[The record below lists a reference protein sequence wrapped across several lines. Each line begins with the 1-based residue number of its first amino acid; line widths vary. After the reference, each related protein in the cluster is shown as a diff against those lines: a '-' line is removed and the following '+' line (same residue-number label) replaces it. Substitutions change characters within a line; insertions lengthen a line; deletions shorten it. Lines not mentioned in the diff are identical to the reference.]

1 MSVAQEIPLK
11 PTTAPGKP
19 PRRNG
24 RWSGYSH
31 LLMARMLELKR
42 EPEVVF
48 WVFIFPL
55 LLALGLGIA
64 FRNKPGNAAS
74 VAIVKGAGSDRAQAL
89 LAASP
94 QHEQFKTQILSE
106 EEAHKGFRLG
116 KYDLVIEPGN
126 EGAVTY
132 RFDPARPESVLAKAE
147 VNEALQA
154 AAGRKDSVPTTAVT
168 SSEPG
173 SRYIDFLIPG
183 LLGMNLMN
191 SGMWGIGFALVDMRQ
206 RKLLKRFVGTPMR
219 RTDFLMALASS
230 RLILMIIEVGLLLVF
245 GVLFFHM
252 RVLGSVAAIAL
263 IAAVGSLTFGGVGL
277 LTASR
282 AQKIES
288 VSGLINLV
296 MMPMWIFSGVFFS
309 YERFPAM
316 IQPFIKALPLTALN
330 DALRASILEGTPILH
345 QWPRLLVM
353 IVWGGVSFVLALKWF
368 RWT

>member
-1 MSVAQEIPLK
+1 MSVAQETPLRTQ
-11 PTTAPGKP
+11 PATP
-19 PRRNG
+19 PPQRRNG
-24 RWSGYSH
+24 RWAGYSH

-64 FRNKPGNAAS
+64 FRNKPEGAVS
-74 VAIVKGAGSDRAQAL
+74 VAIVQGAESAQTL
-89 LAASP
+89 LQKSP
-94 QHEQFKTQILSE
+94 QAKEFKVQVLDAES
-106 EEAHKGFRLG
+106 AHQAFRLG
-116 KYDLVIEPGN
+116 KVDVAIEPGGN
-126 EGAVTY
+126 GSFTY
-132 RFDPARPESVLAKAE
+132 RYDPARPESVLARVE
-147 VNEALQA
+147 VNDALQS
-154 AAGRKDSVPTTAVT
+154 AAGRKDPVPTQPVS

-219 RTDFLMALASS
+219 RGDFLLALASS
-230 RLILMIIEVGLLLVF
+230 RLILMIIEVGLLLAF
-245 GVLFFHM
+245 GALFFHM
-252 RVLGSVAAIAL
+252 RVMGSIAGIAL
-263 IAAVGSLTFGGVGL
+263 IAGIGSLTFGGVGL

-309 YERFPAM
+309 YERFPA
-316 IQPFIKALPLTALN
+316 IIHPLIKALPLTALN

-353 IVWGGVSFVLALKWF
+353 IAWGGISFVLALKWF